1 MASHNECTM
10 TVREAYESNLQR
22 NLSLHNSLIIDNNFY
37 VITTWFTIIQN
48 LFIKN
53 IQLQENTKWK
63 LNNQNDEFYK
73 CSFLVLIK
81 VK

>member
-22 NLSLHNSLIIDNNFY
+22 NLSLHNSLIIDINFY

>member
-1 MASHNECTM
+1 MASHNECTV

-22 NLSLHNSLIIDNNFY
+22 NLSLHNFLIIDINFY